1 MEFTV
6 LLVKGDQEMGISI
19 VKMAQGRVM
28 PSTYGSLP
36 VNSLVYDYKTENSW
50 KWEYDTIVV
59 LNTLR

>member
-19 VKMAQGRVM
+19 VKMAQGRVI